1 MTLHQVDFSF
11 SEPDFGSI
19 EVDIDPSLDPVE
31 KLAIAAELV
40 EIEHPDLIDIQI
52 MKVQD
57 IG

>member
-1 MTLHQVDFSF
+1 MHLVDFSF
-11 SEPDFGSI
+11 SEPDFGSL
-19 EVDIDPSLDPVE
+19 ELDIDPTLDPVE
-31 KLAIAAELV
+31 KLAVAAELV